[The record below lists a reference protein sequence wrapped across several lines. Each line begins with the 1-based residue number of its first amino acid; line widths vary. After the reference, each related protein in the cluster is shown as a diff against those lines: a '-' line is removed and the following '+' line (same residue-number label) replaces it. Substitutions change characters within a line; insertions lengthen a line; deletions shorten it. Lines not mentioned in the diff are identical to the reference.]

1 MTLSRNERERI
12 LHRMTLCMCVGMSIQ
27 QTADTLDLPYT
38 NVVNL
43 RGVLFNRT
51 GMTGRVEFAV
61 QQNAAVR
68 ELLHA

>member
-1 MTLSRNERERI
+1 MTHNQRKFLMHQIS
-12 LHRMTLCMCVGMSIQ
+12 LCMCVGMSIQ
-27 QTADTLDLPYT
+27 QTADTLELPYT

-61 QQNAAVR
+61 QQNAAMR